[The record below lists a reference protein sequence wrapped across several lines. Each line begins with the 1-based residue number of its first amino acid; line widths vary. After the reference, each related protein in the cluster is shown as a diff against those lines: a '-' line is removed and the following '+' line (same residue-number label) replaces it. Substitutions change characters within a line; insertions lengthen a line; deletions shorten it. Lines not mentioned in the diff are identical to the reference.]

1 MSAKHLQIVD
11 LPLIVAPH
19 PLNDLTPEDLRVL
32 ADAAYPLI
40 IEQLTN
46 QQVEG
51 QNAKVN
57 FVRPAERN
65 PNQNSNADNR
75 KDAR

>member
-1 MSAKHLQIVD
+1 MQIVD

-32 ADAAYPLI
+32 ADAAYPMI
-40 IEQLTN
+40 VEQLTS
-46 QQVEG
+46 QQVAG

-65 PNQNSNADNR
+65 PNRNSNVDHT